1 MGHGIAQRLLDQM
14 NRMVERRRVA
24 MWHRIAVVTLVFLGV
39 TWGGAPEA
47 ASLRLGHVL
56 PAAHNWHVAATGFAD
71 EVKAAT
77 QGRVEIKVFPN
88 SQLGSE
94 TAMIE
99 GLQLGTVEMGL
110 IGGAS
115 FQNIEPKLGI
125 EGLPYAWSDH
135 QHAYRAFDGELG
147 NRLFGLLEK
156 KGVKGLAWW
165 ENGFRDITNSKR
177 PIATP
182 DDLKGLKLR
191 VTPDKIRL
199 DTFKALGALP
209 VPMAFSELYSA
220 LQQGAVDGQENPL
233 AIIYSSN
240 FFEVQKFLSLTN
252 HVWSSATLVIAKTAW
267 DKLSPADQQAVQKAA
282 FAWRDKQRKMV
293 QESGEDFLAKLKAKG
308 MQVNT
313 PNNAAFVK
321 AVQPLWKQ
329 YEDVFGKDLFDL
341 IEKARK

>member
-1 MGHGIAQRLLDQM
+1 MKVSRLAVLLGL
-14 NRMVERRRVA
+14 VLAVA
-24 MWHRIAVVTLVFLGV
+24 ALPAHAATLK
-39 TWGGAPEA
+39 
-47 ASLRLGHVL
+47 LGHVL
-56 PAAHNWHVAATGFAD
+56 PPAHNWHVAASGFAD

-88 SQLGSE
+88 SQLGTE

-115 FQNIEPKLGI
+115 FQNIEPKLGL
-125 EGLPYAWSDH
+125 EGLPYAFSDH
-135 QHAYRAFDGELG
+135 QHAYRVFDGEAG
-147 NRLFGLLEK
+147 TRLFGLLER

-165 ENGFRDITNSKR
+165 ENGFRNMTNSKR
-177 PIATP
+177 PIAVP
-182 DDLKGLKLR
+182 DDLKGLKIR

-199 DTFKALGALP
+199 DTFKSLGALP
-209 VPMAFSELYSA
+209 VPMAFAELYSA

-233 AIIYSSN
+233 AIIFSSN
-240 FFEVQKFLSLTN
+240 FFEVQKYLSLTN
-252 HVWSSATLVIAKTAW
+252 HVWSSATLVMAKGVW

-282 FAWRDKQRKMV
+282 FEWRDKQRKMV
-293 QESGEDFLAKLKAKG
+293 QESSDDFLAKLKAKG

-313 PNNAAFVK
+313 PNNALFVQ
-321 AVQPLWKQ
+321 AVAPVWKQ
-329 YEDVFGKDLFDL
+329 YEDVFGKEFFDL

>member
-1 MGHGIAQRLLDQM
+1 MKRRGTRLC
-14 NRMVERRRVA
+14 
-24 MWHRIAVVTLVFLGV
+24 
-39 TWGGAPEA
+39 A
-47 ASLRLGHVL
+47 ALLAFGFVWLASSSAHAATYKLAHVL
-56 PAAHNWHVAATGFAD
+56 PTSHNWHVAATGFAD

-77 QGRVEIKVFPN
+77 QGRVDIKVYPN

-94 TAMIE
+94 TAAIE
-99 GLQLGTVEMGL
+99 GLQLGTIEMGL

-125 EGLPYAWSDH
+125 EGLPYAFSDH

-156 KGVKGLAWW
+156 KNIKGLAWW
-165 ENGFRDITNSKR
+165 ENGFRHITNSKR
-177 PIATP
+177 AINVP

-209 VPMAFSELYSA
+209 VPMAFAELYSA

-233 AIIYSSN
+233 AIIFSSN
-240 FFEVQKFLSLTN
+240 FFEVQKYLSLTN
-252 HVWSSATLVIAKTAW
+252 HIWSSATLVMAKGVWEKIA
-267 DKLSPADQQAVQKAA
+267 PADQQAMQKAA
-282 FAWRDKQRKMV
+282 FTWRDKQRKMV
-293 QESGEDFLAKLKAKG
+293 QESGDDFLAKLKGKG

-313 PNNAAFVK
+313 PNNAQFVQ
-321 AVQPLWKQ
+321 AVAPVWKE
-329 YEDVFGKDLFDL
+329 YESVFGKDLMDL

>member
-1 MGHGIAQRLLDQM
+1 MM
-14 NRMVERRRVA
+14 NRNAYRFRGGWMFLIALMAWIGVA
-24 MWHRIAVVTLVFLGV
+24 A
-39 TWGGAPEA
+39 ASEA
-47 ASLRLGHVL
+47 ATLKLGHVL
-56 PAAHNWHVAATGFAD
+56 PAAHNWHIAATGFAD

-77 QGRVEIKVFPN
+77 QGRVEIKIFPN

-125 EGLPYAWSDH
+125 EGLPYAWADH

-147 NRLFGLLEK
+147 NRLFGLLEAK
-156 KGVKGLAWW
+156 NIKGLAWW
-165 ENGFRDITNSKR
+165 ENGFRHITNSKR
-177 PIATP
+177 PINTP

-209 VPMAFSELYSA
+209 VPMAFAELYSA
-220 LQQGAVDGQENPL
+220 LQQGTVDGQENPL
-233 AIIYSSN
+233 AIIFSSN
-240 FFEVQKFLSLTN
+240 FFEVQKYLSLTN
-252 HVWSSATLVIAKTAW
+252 HVWSSATLVIAKGVW
-267 DKLSPADQQAVQKAA
+267 DKIAPADQQIVQKAA
-282 FAWRDKQRKMV
+282 FTWRDKQRKMV
-293 QESGEDFLAKLKAKG
+293 QESNEDFLTKLKAKG

-313 PNNAAFVK
+313 PSNEAFKK
-321 AVQPLWKQ
+321 AIAPVYAQ
-329 YEDVFGKDLFDL
+329 YESVFGKDLFDL

>member
-1 MGHGIAQRLLDQM
+1 MNNTFGRLFALLLALAAWLAIAPAD
-14 NRMVERRRVA
+14 
-24 MWHRIAVVTLVFLGV
+24 
-39 TWGGAPEA
+39 A
-47 ASLRLGHVL
+47 ATYKLAHVL
-56 PAAHNWHVAATGFAD
+56 PPSHNWHVAATGFAD

-94 TAMIE
+94 TAAIE

-125 EGLPYAWSDH
+125 EGLPYAFSDH

-147 NRLFGLLEK
+147 NRLFGLLDK
-156 KGVKGLAWW
+156 KGIKGLAWW

-177 PIATP
+177 PINVP

-209 VPMAFSELYSA
+209 VPMAFAELYSA

-233 AIIYSSN
+233 AIIFSSN
-240 FFEVQKFLSLTN
+240 FFEVQKYLSLTN
-252 HVWSSATLVIAKTAW
+252 HVWSSATLVMAKGTW
-267 DKLSPADQQAVQKAA
+267 DKIEPADQQAMQKAA
-282 FAWRDKQRKMV
+282 FTWRDKQRKMV
-293 QESGEDFLAKLKAKG
+293 QESGDDFLAKLKAKG

-313 PNNAAFVK
+313 PNNALFVQ
-321 AVQPLWKQ
+321 AVAPVWKE
-329 YEDVFGKDLFDL
+329 YETVFGKDLMDL

>member
-1 MGHGIAQRLLDQM
+1 MKSVRTVVMLLAAAI
-14 NRMVERRRVA
+14 V
-24 MWHRIAVVTLVFLGV
+24 LG
-39 TWGGAPEA
+39 TA
-47 ASLRLGHVL
+47 AAHAATLRLGHVL
-56 PAAHNWHVAATGFAD
+56 PPAHNWHVAATGFAD

-115 FQNIEPKLGI
+115 FQNIEPKTGV
-125 EGLPYAWSDH
+125 EGLPYAFSDH
-135 QHAYRAFDGELG
+135 QHAYRVFDGELG
-147 NRLFGLLEK
+147 SRLFGLVER

-165 ENGFRDITNSKR
+165 ENGFRHMTNSKR
-177 PIATP
+177 SIATP
-182 DDLKGLKLR
+182 DDLKGLKVR
-191 VTPDKIRL
+191 VTPDRIRL
-199 DTFKALGALP
+199 DTFKTLGALP
-209 VPMAFSELYSA
+209 VPMAFAELYSA

-233 AIIYSSN
+233 AIIFSSN
-240 FFEVQKFLSLTN
+240 FFEVQKYLSLTN
-252 HVWSSATLVIAKTAW
+252 HIWSSATLVMAKGVW
-267 DKLSPADQQAVQKAA
+267 DKVSPADQQIVQKAA

-293 QESGEDFLAKLKAKG
+293 QESSDDFLAKLKAKG

-313 PNNAAFVK
+313 PNNALFVK
-321 AVQPLWKQ
+321 AVAPVWKQ
-329 YEDVFGKDLFDL
+329 YEDVFGKDFFEL

>member
-1 MGHGIAQRLLDQM
+1 MRMSKSTTLALIALTVL
-14 NRMVERRRVA
+14 VA
-24 MWHRIAVVTLVFLGV
+24 TPAGAATLK
-39 TWGGAPEA
+39 
-47 ASLRLGHVL
+47 LGHVL
-56 PAAHNWHVAATGFAD
+56 PPTHNWHVAATGFAD

-99 GLQLGTVEMGL
+99 GLQLGTLEMGL

-115 FQNIEPKLGI
+115 FQNIEPKMGV
-125 EGLPYAWSDH
+125 EGLPYAFSHH
-135 QHAYRAFDGELG
+135 QHAYRVFDGELG
-147 NRLFGLLEK
+147 TRLFGLLEK

-165 ENGFRDITNSKR
+165 ENGFRDMTNSKR

-182 DDLKGLKLR
+182 DDLKGLKVR

-199 DTFKALGALP
+199 DTFKTLGALP
-209 VPMAFSELYSA
+209 VPMAFAELYSA

-233 AIIYSSN
+233 AIIFSSN
-240 FFEVQKFLSLTN
+240 FFEVQKYLSLTN
-252 HVWSSATLVIAKTAW
+252 HIWSSATLVVAKSVW
-267 DKLSPADQQAVQKAA
+267 DKVGPADQQLVQKAA
-282 FAWRDKQRKMV
+282 IAWRDKQRKMV
-293 QESGEDFLAKLKAKG
+293 QESGDDFLAKLKAKG

-313 PNNAAFVK
+313 PDNALFVK
-321 AVQPLWKQ
+321 AVIPVWKQ
-329 YEDVFGKDLFDL
+329 YEDVFGKDFFEL